1 MGGTASLVV
10 PSALRNRVLSY
21 LLVTAIEQQP
31 TASRRRAKRGNY
43 APSRARREQITSS
56 VLQIVDQSGYGDVT
70 VIRISKET
78 GIPQSSVLYHFPTK
92 DHLLVGAM
100 EYADSLDGKEYN
112 LESAWPELSEDML
125 DKLIRMR
132 LSRRNRLLLMT
143 YLRGLATQPDNPA
156 SKYLATKD
164 MRTVDHWMKLCTQ
177 LQHQGVMHQALDAK
191 RTAMQVLALWQGLVQ
206 AYLRDD
212 SLDADTMHDLF
223 MDGMRHLT
231 CRNWQEFLTYLSR
244 PDVGI

>member
-1 MGGTASLVV
+1 
-10 PSALRNRVLSY
+10 
-21 LLVTAIEQQP
+21 
-31 TASRRRAKRGNY
+31 
-43 APSRARREQITSS
+43 
-56 VLQIVDQSGYGDVT
+56 
-70 VIRISKET
+70 
-78 GIPQSSVLYHFPTK
+78 
-92 DHLLVGAM
+92 LVGAM

-143 YLRGLATQPDNPA
+143 YLRGLATQPNNPA

-164 MRTVDHWMKLCTQ
+164 MRTVDHWTKLCTQ

>member
-1 MGGTASLVV
+1 
-10 PSALRNRVLSY
+10 
-21 LLVTAIEQQP
+21 
-31 TASRRRAKRGNY
+31 
-43 APSRARREQITSS
+43 
-56 VLQIVDQSGYGDVT
+56 
-70 VIRISKET
+70 
-78 GIPQSSVLYHFPTK
+78 
-92 DHLLVGAM
+92 M
-100 EYADSLDGKEYN
+100 EYADSLDGKEHN
-112 LESAWPELSEDML
+112 LESTWPELSEDML

-132 LSRRNRLLLMT
+132 LSRRNRLLLMA

-164 MRTVDHWMKLCTQ
+164 MRTVDHWTKLCTQ

-191 RTAMQVLALWQGLVQ
+191 RTAMQILALWQGLVQ

-212 SLDADTMHDLF
+212 SFDADTMHDLF